1 MSFAVL
7 GGIFLNIGAF
17 MTYKGKIYEA
27 VLVYLVADL
36 CWMVMAYVRD
46 DWVGALFII
55 VGTVLGFM
63 AFLKMQKGDMK
74 KNLNENEKL

>member
-17 MTYKGKIYEA
+17 LTYKGKIYEA

-46 DWVGALFII
+46 DWVGAGFIV
-55 VGTVLGFM
+55 VGTTFGFM

-74 KNLNENEKL
+74 KNLNDKEQQ

>member
-1 MSFAVL
+1 
-7 GGIFLNIGAF
+7 

-46 DWVGALFII
+46 DWVGAGFII
-55 VGTVLGFM
+55 VGTILGFM

-74 KNLNENEKL
+74 KNLNEKEQQ

>member
-46 DWVGALFII
+46 DWVGAAFII
-55 VGTVLGFM
+55 VGTILGFM

-74 KNLNENEKL
+74 KNLNEKK